1 MPGLY
6 EPIWLLVLLVIPV
19 LAGLYYYIIRKKKK
33 EAIAFSRVAFAK
45 SALGDAQRSK
55 RSHILFV
62 VALATIALLV
72 IGLADPHIPLAQTKE
87 GTNVILVIDDS
98 GSMQATDYQPSR
110 IEAAKSSAEQPVGN
124 LGPEDAAG
132 VILFDTGATTV
143 ADLSQDKTRVE
154 EKIAGIAPSPGSTA
168 IGDGLALAVDM
179 AQSAPDKKSVIILL
193 SDGVNNAGLITP
205 DEATAL
211 AKSAGIQVDTIG
223 IGTTT
228 QTVLGYDWVGN
239 PEYAGLNESALESIA
254 DQTGGKYYKSVDAQ
268 TLKEIYTNLKPGM
281 NL

>member
-1 MPGLY
+1 
-6 EPIWLLVLLVIPV
+6 
-19 LAGLYYYIIRKKKK
+19 
-33 EAIAFSRVAFAK
+33 
-45 SALGDAQRSK
+45 
-55 RSHILFV
+55 
-62 VALATIALLV
+62 
-72 IGLADPHIPLAQTKE
+72 
-87 GTNVILVIDDS
+87 
-98 GSMQATDYQPSR
+98 
-110 IEAAKSSAEQPVGN
+110 
-124 LGPEDAAG
+124 
-132 VILFDTGATTV
+132 
-143 ADLSQDKTRVE
+143 
-154 EKIAGIAPSPGSTA
+154 
-168 IGDGLALAVDM
+168 M

-268 TLKEIYTNLKPGM
+268 TLKEIYTNLKPGTEPVAEETSIKDWFIFAA
-281 NL
+281 LVLLCAEFWLRYGGGRIIQ